1 MPQTTASGFDMSF
14 LDSGQTAG
22 VFSDIA
28 SATDTWNTQLG
39 AHIDELAQLSD
50 SETISAAINQLG
62 RAREGLSAGGYALAA
77 SSAALAAQKSAD
89 DQWRRAPQDDELEE
103 ARRAVTEASKEL
115 AAAADSQAAIAA
127 EAKLKAAI
135 EHSRDLNERRRQA
148 DKDFVDASGKVQG
161 RLREFNPEEGKNNKQ
176 KDKKET
182 GDRGYSTPGKK
193 PELKASASPAPSNHR
208 APAAP
213 GASIATPPS
222 PGASSGSTSSGSPA
236 SDAAL
241 TALLQRTGQLPPAQP
256 AQQQQQPQQQ
266 PQTAPAAAAG
276 PSSAPSP
283 VSNPKSKVEGAINAD
298 DIPGI
303 AAAPVPMAMGPVAGP
318 APAAAASAAPAP
330 ATSGNSAADLSTDS
344 NVSGRPDGQRG
355 AFNQPHT
362 SASGATGTATGA
374 GTGTSTGLNQKGM
387 QAAGMPATGMPMAGM
402 PMAPGAAG
410 SRGGTV
416 KPVQAHQDSNVY
428 EEGVVRGGT
437 IAQNRPDFTE
447 KG

>member
-148 DKDFVDASGKVQG
+148 DKDFVDASGKVQE
-161 RLREFNPEEGKNNKQ
+161 RLREFNPEEGKNKKQ
-176 KDKKET
+176 KDKKDNEN
-182 GDRGYSTPGKK
+182 GRAVPGKK

-213 GASIATPPS
+213 GAPVTAPS
-222 PGASSGSTSSGSPA
+222 SPAAPSGSPSSGSPA

-256 AQQQQQPQQQ
+256 AQQQQPPQQQ

-283 VSNPKSKVEGAINAD
+283 VSNPKSKVEGAINTD

-344 NVSGRPDGQRG
+344 NVSGRPDAQRG

>member
-14 LDSGQTAG
+14 LDSGETAG
-22 VFSDIA
+22 VLSDIA

-148 DKDFVDASGKVQG
+148 DKDFVDASGKLQG
-161 RLREFNPEEGKNNKQ
+161 RLREFNPQEGKNKKQ

-193 PELKASASPAPSNHR
+193 PELRANTSPAPSNLR
-208 APAAP
+208 TPAVPGAPVAAP
-213 GASIATPPS
+213 SS
-222 PGASSGSTSSGSPA
+222 PGAPSGSPSSGSPA

-256 AQQQQQPQQQ
+256 AQQQPQQQQ

-283 VSNPKSKVEGAINAD
+283 VSNPKSNVEGAINAD

-303 AAAPVPMAMGPVAGP
+303 AAAPVPLAMGPAAGP
-318 APAAAASAAPAP
+318 APAAAASPAPAP

-374 GTGTSTGLNQKGM
+374 GTGTSTSLNQKGM

>member
-1 MPQTTASGFDMSF
+1 MSF

-62 RAREGLSAGGYALAA
+62 RAREGLSASGYALVA
-77 SSAALAAQKSAD
+77 SSAALAAQKSAN

-103 ARRAVTEASKEL
+103 ARRAVTEASQEL

-148 DKDFVDASGKVQG
+148 DKDFVDASGKLQG
-161 RLREFNPEEGKNNKQ
+161 RLREFDPQEGKNKKQ

-193 PELKASASPAPSNHR
+193 PELKANTSPAPSNLHT
-208 APAAP
+208 PAAP
-213 GASIATPPS
+213 GTPIATPSS

-256 AQQQQQPQQQ
+256 AQQQPQQQ

-303 AAAPVPMAMGPVAGP
+303 AAAPVPLAVGPAAGP
-318 APAAAASAAPAP
+318 APAAAASPAPAP

-344 NVSGRPDGQRG
+344 NVSGRPDAPRG

-374 GTGTSTGLNQKGM
+374 GTGTSSLNQKGM

-402 PMAPGAAG
+402 PMAPGTAG

>member
-161 RLREFNPEEGKNNKQ
+161 RLREFNPDEAKNKKH
-176 KDKKET
+176 KDKKDNEN
-182 GDRGYSTPGKK
+182 GRAVPGKK

-256 AQQQQQPQQQ
+256 AQQQQPQQQ

-303 AAAPVPMAMGPVAGP
+303 AAAPVPMAMGPAAGP
-318 APAAAASAAPAP
+318 APAAAASPAPAP

-374 GTGTSTGLNQKGM
+374 GTGTSSLNQKGM

>member
-161 RLREFNPEEGKNNKQ
+161 RLREFNPDEAKNKKH
-176 KDKKET
+176 KDKKDNEN
-182 GDRGYSTPGKK
+182 GRAVPGKK

-256 AQQQQQPQQQ
+256 AQQQQQPQ
-266 PQTAPAAAAG
+266 TAPAAAAG

-303 AAAPVPMAMGPVAGP
+303 AAAPVPMAMGPAAGP
-318 APAAAASAAPAP
+318 APAAAASPAPAP

-374 GTGTSTGLNQKGM
+374 GTGTSSLNQKGM

-416 KPVQAHQDSNVY
+416 KPVQAHQDSNAY

>member
-14 LDSGQTAG
+14 LDSGETAG
-22 VFSDIA
+22 VLSDIA

-115 AAAADSQAAIAA
+115 SAAADSQAAIAA

-161 RLREFNPEEGKNNKQ
+161 RLREFNPDEGKNKNQ

-193 PELKASASPAPSNHR
+193 PELKANTSPAPSNHR
-208 APAAP
+208 APAVP
-213 GASIATPPS
+213 GAPVAAPPS

-256 AQQQQQPQQQ
+256 AQQQPQQQ

-303 AAAPVPMAMGPVAGP
+303 AAAPVPLAMGPAAGP
-318 APAAAASAAPAP
+318 VPAAAASPAPAP

-344 NVSGRPDGQRG
+344 NVSGRPDAQRG

-362 SASGATGTATGA
+362 SASGATGAATGA
-374 GTGTSTGLNQKGM
+374 GTGTSSLNQKGM